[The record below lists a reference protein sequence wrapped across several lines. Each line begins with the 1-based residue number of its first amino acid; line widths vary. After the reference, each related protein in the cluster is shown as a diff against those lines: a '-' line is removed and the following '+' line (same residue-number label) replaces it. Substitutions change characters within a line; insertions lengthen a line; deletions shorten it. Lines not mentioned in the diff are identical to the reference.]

1 MRHATPPMGLRTP
14 QPDEGRTAVAGSGS
28 DGAGARVRAVL
39 DRGRRDRRGVV
50 AAGLAIP
57 VLWALLAGWWMP
69 RGPVTT
75 GQALAVMAIGLAVG
89 AGAGLLLRSR
99 WALLVTP
106 LVFATVFEVV
116 RLGSAG
122 PTVDGIHVSTY
133 GLLAF
138 AVGRGFHGVVG
149 LLPMVLG
156 AVLGAGVARRRSSP
170 PVGTPGGGGPRRS
183 AMSRAG
189 VYARRTVAA
198 ATATALLLLAVAL
211 ARPAGTDPITGPDG
225 TRLSGSVAELTRV
238 RIGGHDLAM
247 MIRGRSADN
256 PVLLFLAGG
265 PGGTELGA
273 MRHHGQALEDD
284 FVVVTWDQRG
294 TGRSYD
300 QLEPTST
307 LTLANAVRDTIEVT
321 DYLRDRFGQDKIYL
335 LGQSWGTILGV
346 LSVQQRPELFHA
358 FIGAGQ
364 MVSPRATDLVF
375 YRDSLAWAQR
385 TGNTT
390 LAATLIR
397 NGPPPYQSALAYEPA
412 LSYESEL
419 YPYDRSRNAE
429 GEGQMSEG
437 IFVGEYALID
447 QVHNLGAVVDT
458 LALLYPQIQHIDFRT
473 QATRLEVPVYLFQGR
488 HEAPGRADLAEEW
501 FGMLS
506 APRKQLSVA
515 ETSGHRPLF
524 EQPDAFHAFMTGVVL
539 DDRGAGVS

>member
-1 MRHATPPMGLRTP
+1 MRHATPQMDLRTP
-14 QPDEGRTAVAGSGS
+14 PPDEGRTAAAGSRS

-39 DRGRRDRRGVV
+39 DRGLRDRRGVV

-75 GQALAVMAIGLAVG
+75 GQALAVMAIGVAVG

-156 AVLGAGVARRRSSP
+156 AVLGAGVGRRRSSLG
-170 PVGTPGGGGPRRS
+170 VATSGGGGPRRS

-198 ATATALLLLAVAL
+198 ATATALVLLAVAL

-300 QLEPTST
+300 QIEPTST

-375 YRDSLAWAQR
+375 YRDSLAWAER

-447 QVHNLGAVVDT
+447 QVHNLGAMVDT

-488 HEAPGRADLAEEW
+488 HEAPGRADLADEW